1 MIDVD
6 VFPSD
11 TSWLSE
17 PTTGVHQFGGGS
29 ASLAETSAIEQA
41 RLTFLGGMVRVKM
54 RKALYEQ
61 MLSELHRITDI
72 ERRRRQ
78 RTNS

>member
-1 MIDVD
+1 M
-6 VFPSD
+6 
-11 TSWLSE
+11 LSQ
-17 PTTGVHQFGGGS
+17 GNRH
-29 ASLAETSAIEQA
+29 
-41 RLTFLGGMVRVKM
+41 VRSGVKM

-61 MLSELHRITDI
+61 MLSELHPITDI

>member
-29 ASLAETSAIEQA
+29 GITYKSRAQRDRVNAKVMADKRLADMMNPKSLPFDAKRMIYGGFESLVSA
-41 RLTFLGGMVRVKM
+41 
-54 RKALYEQ
+54 
-61 MLSELHRITDI
+61 
-72 ERRRRQ
+72 
-78 RTNS
+78 

>member
-1 MIDVD
+1 MTILL
-6 VFPSD
+6 P
-11 TSWLSE
+11 
-17 PTTGVHQFGGGS
+17 
-29 ASLAETSAIEQA
+29 AIEFRIFFESA
-41 RLTFLGGMVRVKM
+41 PSTIAAALSHFLGKVECPRWVKM

-61 MLSELHRITDI
+61 MLSELHPITDI